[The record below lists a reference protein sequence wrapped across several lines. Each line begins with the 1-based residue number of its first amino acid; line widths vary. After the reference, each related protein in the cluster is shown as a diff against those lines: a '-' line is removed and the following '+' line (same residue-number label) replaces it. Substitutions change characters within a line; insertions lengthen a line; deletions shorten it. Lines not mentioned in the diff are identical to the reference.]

1 MLSRVADSL
10 YWIGRYVERAENMAR
25 FVDVNL
31 HLCLDIPGESSEQ
44 WQPLIDSSGDRVDF
58 AARYGKADEAG
69 VIQFLTFDRENPNS
83 IRSCVSAARENAR
96 WIRQYI
102 TLEMWEQVNQFYMLL
117 RDPAAPAHA
126 RDAPH
131 EFYSRV
137 MQASQLFM
145 GITDGTLSHGEGW
158 HFCRLG
164 RLLERADKTS
174 RILDVKYFHLLPSAQ
189 YVGTP
194 YDDILWAAV
203 LRSISALEMYRKR
216 HHQIIPEQVL
226 DFLVLDRE
234 FPRAIHHCV
243 ISSEESL
250 RAISGTPLGTFS
262 NAAEQRLGRLRAKLD
277 YASVPEV
284 VSTGVHEFLDALQTK
299 LNAVGDAVF
308 ETFFALRPAEAEALH
323 ESRKGLQ

>member
-44 WQPLIDSSGDRVDF
+44 WQPLIDSSGDAADF
-58 AARYGKADEAG
+58 AARYGEADEAG

-83 IRSCVSAARENAR
+83 IRSCVNSARENAR

-102 TLEMWEQVNQFYMLL
+102 TLEMWEQINQFYMLL
-117 RDPAAPAHA
+117 RDPAAPGQA
-126 RDAPH
+126 REAPH

-158 HFCRLG
+158 HFSRLG
-164 RLLERADKTS
+164 RVLERADKTS

-226 DFLVLDRE
+226 DFLLLDRD

-243 ISSEESL
+243 ISAEESL

-262 NAAEQRLGRLRAKLD
+262 NAAEQRLGRLRAELD

-284 VSTGVHEFLDALQTK
+284 VETGVHEFLDALQGK

-308 ETFFALRPAEAEALH
+308 ETFFALRPTAGEVRH
-323 ESRKGLQ
+323 ESRRGVQ